1 MEEGIENNLITYNL
15 MTSELTAVGAAHCG
29 APVKFCNGLVYL
41 AQWRCPVQIHG
52 LLHNA
57 LPEGETFCFRKA
69 SKVLKKKT
77 TTKNKPV
84 STREGH

>member
-1 MEEGIENNLITYNL
+1 MEVGIETIQLL
-15 MTSELTAVGAAHCG
+15 VTSELTAVGAAHCG

-57 LPEGETFCFRKA
+57 LPEGEAFCSRKG
-69 SKVLKKKT
+69 SKALKNPNSEHKGGAL
-77 TTKNKPV
+77 KNK
-84 STREGH
+84 SS